1 MASHSSVPSNPATP
15 VARRTA
21 PWLLILLGLGVVGLL
36 LWPFLPG
43 LVLAAVL
50 ATLILP
56 VHRRVLERVPWP
68 GLAAFLSTSGVMLL
82 LLLPLSALAVLV
94 GTQALR
100 GIEAL
105 SSGVPGLSTAG
116 RGFLA
121 SVTGRF
127 GLDPAALIGLLA
139 EQLQRVASTL
149 AARTLAFLSGLGGWL
164 LQLGVALVVLY
175 YLLRDSH
182 QITRAFRRVIPLGSE
197 RVDELLKRTRDITH
211 ATVYGN
217 LLVALVQGVLGGVAF
232 RLVGLPAATLWG
244 TIMGILALIPVMGPP
259 VVWVPGVAYLLYQG
273 ELVEGALLTA
283 IGALV
288 IGTVD
293 NLLRAVF
300 VGGRARV
307 HSLVVFLSVLGGVFV
322 FGVVGLVVGPVLFVL
337 ALIALEAGRLAIESP
352 VVGNIPDE
360 ERPDVE
366 PTAVLSHDRER
377 ESESGG

>member
-1 MASHSSVPSNPATP
+1 M
-15 VARRTA
+15 A
-21 PWLLILLGLGVVGLL
+21 PWLLVLIGLGVVGLL

-56 VHRRVLERVPWP
+56 VHRRVLERLPWP
-68 GLAAFLSTSGVMLL
+68 GLAAFLSTSGVVLL

-105 SSGVPGLSTAG
+105 SEDAPGLSTAG

-121 SVTGRF
+121 SAAARF
-127 GLDPAALIGLLA
+127 GLDPAEVMGLLA
-139 EQLQRVASTL
+139 GQLQRVASTL
-149 AARTLAFLSGLGGWL
+149 AARTLSFLSGLGGWL

-175 YLLRDSH
+175 YLLRDS
-182 QITRAFRRVIPLGSE
+182 QEILKAFRRVIPLESSSM
-197 RVDELLKRTRDITH
+197 DQLLKRTRDITH

-217 LLVALVQGVLGGVAF
+217 LLVALVQGVLGGLAF
-232 RLVGLPAATLWG
+232 RVVGLPAAALWG
-244 TIMGILALIPVMGPP
+244 TIMGILALIPVVGPP
-259 VVWVPGVAYLLYQG
+259 IVWVPGAAYMLYQG
-273 ELVEGALLTA
+273 EFVKGLLLTA
-283 IGALV
+283 FGALV

-322 FGVVGLVVGPVLFVL
+322 FGAVGLVVGPVLFVL
-337 ALIALEAGRLAIESP
+337 ALIALEAGRLALESP
-352 VVGNIPDE
+352 VVGSIPDE

-366 PTAVLSHDRER
+366 PTAVVSHDRER
-377 ESESGG
+377 GSESGG